1 MSVTN
6 LHPKPAWFHGRNI
19 ASFRLGQIPYFSVSQ
34 IAHELGISVV
44 GDFDLAGDF
53 LRYQPMVMYDRHF
66 LDEETPEIY
75 MPLTPIYAWL
85 FDRNRDDMNE
95 TGREWLDDVWAQ
107 VQTIIG
113 SSPALERLTMQ
124 LLADIEKQKD
134 LD

>member
-1 MSVTN
+1 
-6 LHPKPAWFHGRNI
+6 
-19 ASFRLGQIPYFSVSQ
+19 
-34 IAHELGISVV
+34 
-44 GDFDLAGDF
+44 
-53 LRYQPMVMYDRHF
+53 
-66 LDEETPEIY
+66 
-75 MPLTPIYAWL
+75 
-85 FDRNRDDMNE
+85 MNE